1 MVGPEVVDVL
11 AQQLSTGRLRDWI
24 ADNLITLAVALV
36 GVVLLFASMKQ
47 QMSKVVTVVGGLMIG
62 LAVVGLAF
70 VPDGP
75 SSTATFLWGLVSGT

>member
-11 AQQLSTGRLRDWI
+11 AQQLSTNKLRDWI
-24 ADNLITLAVALV
+24 ADNLITLAVAMV

-47 QMSKVVTVVGGLMIG
+47 QVSKVVTVVGGLAVG

-75 SSTATFLWGLVSGT
+75 SNTARFLWGLVSGS